1 MITVLSRYTYAPVN
15 SGGIK
20 TAERKPIADVYV
32 QQYSVKIEDTLEG
45 LATQI
50 YGDPSLWWRI
60 TDLNPQIRFPL
71 DLQPG
76 MVIRIPK

>member
-1 MITVLSRYTYAPVN
+1 MITILSRYTHAETN
-15 SGGIK
+15 SQGLK
-20 TAERKPIADVYV
+20 TAVRKETSDVYV
-32 QQYSVKIEDTLEG
+32 QKYSVKIEDTLEG

-60 TDLNPQIRFPL
+60 ADLNPQIKFPL
-71 DLQPG
+71 DLEPG